1 MELRVRT
8 PALWTVVGAGLAGV
22 GGRFGRRAALRGA
35 LAAGATSLATRAV
48 GGRPSSTAATA
59 AGFAAGASLE
69 LPVIAAPI
77 GLVAAAASAARVY
90 AGDDSVADVVAGTT
104 LGVAAAFASKQF
116 WPVAP
121 HEAAR
126 IRASLKSHGIE
137 PSPTGSG
144 LSIVVND
151 DAGPALTRS
160 PVGELR
166 DSLPDAEV
174 IVVDAGDD
182 VAAALERAGRSARA
196 IGVAGGDGT
205 VNAGAGIADSQG
217 KPLMVVPAG
226 TLNHLA
232 RDLGLASVTDAI
244 DAVRKGQTADVDLAM
259 IDGRPF
265 LNTAS
270 FGSYV
275 DLVDARE
282 RLERVIGKW
291 PAVVIALWRV
301 LRHSRPVSVEIDG
314 SPMKVWMIF
323 IGNCRYH
330 PSGFTPSW
338 RERLDDGELDVR
350 IVEGDSPWSR
360 TRLIASVLTGRLGR
374 CRVYRQRRAKRIRV
388 RSLEGPLRLARDG
401 ETFDGSEEFEI
412 AKCERPLPI
421 YAPTD

>member
-1 MELRVRT
+1 M
-8 PALWTVVGAGLAGV
+8 
-22 GGRFGRRAALRGA
+22 
-35 LAAGATSLATRAV
+35 
-48 GGRPSSTAATA
+48 
-59 AGFAAGASLE
+59 
-69 LPVIAAPI
+69 AAPV
-77 GLVAAAASAARVY
+77 GVLAAAASAARVY
-90 AGDDSVADVVAGTT
+90 AGDDSVPDVIVGATA
-104 LGVAAAFASKQF
+104 GVAAAFATRQF

-126 IRASLKSHGIE
+126 IRASLTSHGTE
-137 PSPTGSG
+137 PSPTGAG

-160 PVGELR
+160 PLDELR
-166 DSLPDAEV
+166 ESLPDAEI
-174 IVVDAGDD
+174 IVVDAGGDIG
-182 VAAALERAGRSARA
+182 AALERAARSALA
-196 IGVAGGDGT
+196 VGVAGGDGT
-205 VNAGAGIADSQG
+205 VNAGAGIANEQD
-217 KPLMVVPAG
+217 KPLMVVPSG

-232 RDLGLASVTDAI
+232 RDLGLAKPTDAI

-301 LRHSRPVSVEIDG
+301 LRHSRPVAVEIDG
-314 SPMKVWMIF
+314 SPMRVWMIF

-374 CRVYRQRRAKRIRV
+374 CRVYTQRRAQRVRV

-412 AKCERPLPI
+412 HKCDRPLPI
-421 YAPTD
+421 YVPTD